1 MMMGPPGSGKGTQS
15 ARIAEHFRVPHLSTG
30 ALFRA
35 ALENDPESDVAKAAA
50 VITNGG
56 LVDDSVVMDVVAAVL
71 TEYDCNVVLDGFPRT
86 THQADLFERWLL
98 SVGRQIDKVVFL
110 HVPND
115 ELVERLGARR
125 TCKACGY
132 IASLRLEDADTGIP
146 CPRCGEDLYR
156 REDDRPTAISRR
168 LAIYESLTAPL
179 LAKYIATGQLLSIDG
194 TRSPDGVFKN
204 ICDSI
209 TNQI

>member
-1 MMMGPPGSGKGTQS
+1 MMGPPGSGKGTQS

-35 ALENDPESDVAKAAA
+35 ALEKDPESSVAKAAA
-50 VITNGG
+50 VITGGG
-56 LVDDSVVMDVVAAVL
+56 LVDDSVVMDVVASVL
-71 TEYDCNVVLDGFPRT
+71 ESYECKVVLDGFPRT
-86 THQADLFERWLL
+86 AHQADLFENWLS
-98 SVGRQIDKVVFL
+98 SVGAQIDRVVFL

-115 ELVERLGARR
+115 ELIIRLGARR
-125 TCKACGY
+125 TCKSCGY

-146 CPRCGEDLYR
+146 CPRCGADLYR

-179 LAKYIATGQLLSIDG
+179 LAKYVDSGQLASIDG
-194 TRSPDGVFKN
+194 TQHPDAVFDD
-204 ICDSI
+204 ICETL
-209 TNQI
+209 TNPI

>member
-1 MMMGPPGSGKGTQS
+1 MMGPPGSGKGTQS

-30 ALFRA
+30 ALCRA
-35 ALENDPESDVAKAAA
+35 ALENDPESDIAKAAA

-56 LVDDSVVMDVVAAVL
+56 LVDDSVVMEVVASVL
-71 TEYDCNVVLDGFPRT
+71 EQYEFNVVLDGFPRT
-86 THQADLFERWLL
+86 THQADLFDRWLL
-98 SVGRQIDKVVFL
+98 LVGRQIDKVVFL

-125 TCKACGY
+125 TCKACGF

-168 LAIYESLTAPL
+168 LAIYENLTAPL
-179 LAKYIATGQLLSIDG
+179 LAKYIKSGQLTSIDG
-194 TRSPDGVFKN
+194 TQSPDGVFKN

>member
-1 MMMGPPGSGKGTQS
+1 MGPPGSGKGTQS
-15 ARIAEHFRVPHLSTG
+15 ARLAEHFRVPHLSTG
-30 ALFRA
+30 ALFRE
-35 ALENDPESDVAKAAA
+35 ALENDPESDVAKAAT

-56 LVDDSVVMDVVAAVL
+56 LVDDFVVMDVVASVL
-71 TEYDCNVVLDGFPRT
+71 AQYECNVVLDGFPRT
-86 THQADLFERWLL
+86 THQADLFESWLM
-98 SVGRQIDKVVFL
+98 SVGRTIDKVVFL

-115 ELVERLGARR
+115 ELVERLGGRR
-125 TCKACGY
+125 TCKACGF

-146 CPRCGEDLYR
+146 CPQCGEDLYR

-179 LAKYIATGQLLSIDG
+179 LSKYIDSGQLLSIDG
-194 TRSPDGVFKN
+194 TQSPHTVFKN

>member
-1 MMMGPPGSGKGTQS
+1 
-15 ARIAEHFRVPHLSTG
+15 
-30 ALFRA
+30 
-35 ALENDPESDVAKAAA
+35 
-50 VITNGG
+50 
-56 LVDDSVVMDVVAAVL
+56 MDVVAAVL
-71 TEYDCNVVLDGFPRT
+71 TEFDCNVVLDGFPRT
-86 THQADLFERWLL
+86 THQADLFDRWLL

-194 TRSPDGVFKN
+194 TQSPDGVFKN

>member
-1 MMMGPPGSGKGTQS
+1 MMGPPGSGKGTQS

-86 THQADLFERWLL
+86 TAQAEALDSMLSKNGMKISGMIALDVPQDILKERIKLINEIVKSKNFKELKNENEIRLEHEKTYLPKYFLNSKYPEYYSRKIKTKIENKQITIDL
-98 SVGRQIDKVVFL
+98 QIDSIR
-110 HVPND
+110 N
-115 ELVERLGARR
+115 
-125 TCKACGY
+125 
-132 IASLRLEDADTGIP
+132 ILEYDKW
-146 CPRCGEDLYR
+146 E
-156 REDDRPTAISRR
+156 
-168 LAIYESLTAPL
+168 
-179 LAKYIATGQLLSIDG
+179 K
-194 TRSPDGVFKN
+194 
-204 ICDSI
+204 
-209 TNQI
+209 

>member
-1 MMMGPPGSGKGTQS
+1 MMGPPGSGKGTQS

-30 ALFRA
+30 ALFRD
-35 ALENDPESDVAKAAA
+35 ALEKNPESDIAKAAA

-56 LVDDSVVMDVVAAVL
+56 LVDDSVVMDVVASVL
-71 TEYDCNVVLDGFPRT
+71 ERYSYDVVLDGFPRT
-86 THQADLFERWLL
+86 THQADLFDRWLV
-98 SVGRQIDKVVFL
+98 SVGKQIDKVVFL

-115 ELVERLGARR
+115 ELIERLGARR
-125 TCKACGY
+125 TCKDCGY

-146 CPRCGEDLYR
+146 CPRCGQDLYR

-179 LAKYIATGQLLSIDG
+179 LAKYIESGQLASVDG
-194 TRSPDGVFKN
+194 TQSPDGVFHA
-204 ICDSI
+204 ICETL
-209 TNQI
+209 TNPI

>member
-1 MMMGPPGSGKGTQS
+1 
-15 ARIAEHFRVPHLSTG
+15 VPHLSTG

-35 ALENDPESDVAKAAA
+35 ALENDPESEVAKAAA

-56 LVDDSVVMDVVAAVL
+56 LVDDAVVMDVVAAVL
-71 TEYDCNVVLDGFPRT
+71 AEFDCHVVLDGFPRT
-86 THQADLFERWLL
+86 THQADLFDRWLL

-146 CPRCGEDLYR
+146 CPHCGEDLYR

-194 TRSPDGVFKN
+194 TQSPDGVFKN

>member
-1 MMMGPPGSGKGTQS
+1 MMGPPGSGKGTQS

-86 THQADLFERWLL
+86 THQADLFEHWLL

-115 ELVERLGARR
+115 ELVERLG
-125 TCKACGY
+125 
-132 IASLRLEDADTGIP
+132 
-146 CPRCGEDLYR
+146 PRDEQEEHGD
-156 REDDRPTAISRR
+156 
-168 LAIYESLTAPL
+168 
-179 LAKYIATGQLLSIDG
+179 
-194 TRSPDGVFKN
+194 
-204 ICDSI
+204 
-209 TNQI
+209 

>member
-1 MMMGPPGSGKGTQS
+1 MMGPPGSGKGTQS

-30 ALFRA
+30 SLFRA
-35 ALENDPESDVAKAAA
+35 ALENDPESDIAKAAA

-56 LVDDSVVMDVVAAVL
+56 LVDDSVVMEVVASVL
-71 TEYDCNVVLDGFPRT
+71 EQYEFNVVLDGFPRT
-86 THQADLFERWLL
+86 THQADLFDRWLL
-98 SVGRQIDKVVFL
+98 LVGRQIDKVVFL

-125 TCKACGY
+125 TCKACGF

-168 LAIYESLTAPL
+168 LAIYENLTAPL
-179 LAKYIATGQLLSIDG
+179 LAKYIKSGQLTSIDG
-194 TRSPDGVFKN
+194 TQSPDGVFKN

>member
-1 MMMGPPGSGKGTQS
+1 MGPPGSGKGTQS

-30 ALFRA
+30 ALFRE
-35 ALENDPESDVAKAAA
+35 ALEKDPESAVAKAAA

-56 LVDDSVVMDVVAAVL
+56 LVDDTVVMEVVAAVL
-71 TEYDCNVVLDGFPRT
+71 ERYSCNVVLDGFPRT
-86 THQADLFERWLL
+86 THQADLFDEWLI
-98 SVGRQIDKVVFL
+98 SVGTHIDKVVFL

-115 ELVERLGARR
+115 ELIERLGARR
-125 TCKACGY
+125 TCRGCGY

-146 CPRCGEDLYR
+146 CPRCSEDLYR

-179 LAKYIATGQLLSIDG
+179 LAKYMESGQLLSIDG
-194 TRSPDGVFKN
+194 TQSPDAVFAN
-204 ICDSI
+204 ICETI
-209 TNQI
+209 THPI

>member
-1 MMMGPPGSGKGTQS
+1 MMGPPGSGKGTQS

-30 ALFRA
+30 ALFRD
-35 ALENDPESDVAKAAA
+35 ALENEPESAVAKAAE

-56 LVDDSVVMDVVAAVL
+56 LVDDSVVMEVVAAVL
-71 TEYDCNVVLDGFPRT
+71 ERYACNVVLDGFPRT
-86 THQADLFERWLL
+86 TNQADLFEKWLI
-98 SVGRQIDKVVFL
+98 SVGKQIDRVVFL

-115 ELVERLGARR
+115 ELIERLGARR
-125 TCKACGY
+125 TCKGCGY

-168 LAIYESLTAPL
+168 LAIYETLTAPL
-179 LAKYIATGQLLSIDG
+179 LAKYIETGQLSSIDG
-194 TRSPDGVFKN
+194 TQSPDAVFHS
-204 ICDSI
+204 ICETL
-209 TNQI
+209 TNPI